1 MSDPQNQESVARQ
14 VAVEI
19 EKLLAWQVHIQ
30 GQVSA
35 LRVALAACLSFSQS
49 NHDLVPHVQ
58 KELSARLR
66 LMKEGGDTV
75 GEILG
80 YESVLR
86 ELSPDKTLPSGTPT
100 AH

>member
-1 MSDPQNQESVARQ
+1 MSELQSPEAVARH
-14 VAVEI
+14 VAAEL
-19 EKLLAWQVHIQ
+19 EKFVAWQVHIQ
-30 GQVSA
+30 GQVNA
-35 LRVALAACLSFSQS
+35 LRVALAACLSFSQM
-49 NHDLVPHVQ
+49 NPDLVGHVQ
-58 KELSARLR
+58 KELSDRLH

-86 ELSPDKTLPSGTPT
+86 ELVPDKTLLSGTPT